1 MSNGGLPRRDL
12 WLSLGAVYACIFAN
26 GLGMG
31 LSLPLFSLLLERN
44 GVSATLNGANAM
56 AGAVAMILVTP
67 FIPAMASRLGTA
79 RFLMLCYVVAALS
92 LIGFRASESLLLW
105 FLFRFVMN
113 AALQGLFVA
122 SEVWINQVSPDRMRG
137 RLIAI
142 YTAVFSA
149 GFALGP
155 IIIQYLGTR
164 GWAPFTA
171 GATTM
176 LLAMVPL
183 LIAGRRLIPAIEPA
197 RAGAMFGFVFSS
209 PSAAAAA
216 VCYGAVEACAGAFLT
231 VYAVRQ
237 GAPETEATLLVAAL
251 GVGNMLLVPFVGW
264 LSDRTDRRH
273 VMAGCG
279 LVCVF
284 AVSLLPLVRA
294 VNIGELALVF
304 VWGGAISAIYAVGL
318 AHLGAN
324 FRGAALAS
332 ANSAYAVLYAL
343 GTMVGP
349 SAGGLAMDLWNP
361 HGLVIVLALIPAIFT
376 GLAAWRAATFPRPPG
391 QLTSPPE

>member
-1 MSNGGLPRRDL
+1 MIADGLPRRDL
-12 WLSLGAVYACIFAN
+12 MMSLGAVYACIFAN

-56 AGAVAMILVTP
+56 AGAIAMVLITP
-67 FIPAMASRLGTA
+67 FIPALAA
-79 RFLMLCYVVAALS
+79 RFGTVRFLIICYVISALS
-92 LIGFRASESLLLW
+92 LIGFRAAETLVFW

-122 SEVWINQVSPDRMRG
+122 SEVWINQVSPDHMRG

-142 YTAVFSA
+142 YTAIFSA

-155 IIIQYLGTR
+155 LIIQYLGTR
-164 GWAPFTA
+164 GWAPFIA
-171 GATTM
+171 GAATM
-176 LLAMVPL
+176 VTAMIPL
-183 LIAGRRLIPAIEPA
+183 LIVQKRLVPTIEPA
-197 RAGAMFGFVFSS
+197 KAGAMFGFVFSS

-216 VCYGAVEACAGAFLT
+216 VCYGAVEACAGSFLT

-237 GAPETEATLLVAAL
+237 GAPETDSTLLIAAL

-264 LSDRTDRRH
+264 LADKTDRRH

-279 LVCVF
+279 LVCVL
-284 AVSLLPLVRA
+284 AASLLPLIRS
-294 VNIGELALVF
+294 VNAWDLALVL
-304 VWGGAISAIYAVGL
+304 VWGGAISSIYAVGL
-318 AHLGAN
+318 AHLGASY
-324 FRGAALAS
+324 RGAALAS
-332 ANSAYAVLYAL
+332 ANSAYAILYAL

-349 SAGGLAMDLWNP
+349 STGGLAMDLWNP
-361 HGLVIVLALIPAIFT
+361 HGLVLVLALIPAIFVALT
-376 GLAAWRAATFPRPPG
+376 VYRAATFPRPPG

>member
-1 MSNGGLPRRDL
+1 MNAGGLPRRDL
-12 WLSLGAVYACIFAN
+12 MMSLGAVYACIFAN

-56 AGAVAMILVTP
+56 AGAIAMVLITP
-67 FIPAMASRLGTA
+67 FIPALAARLGTV
-79 RFLMLCYVVAALS
+79 RFLIICYVISALS
-92 LIGFRASESLLLW
+92 LIGFRAAETLVFW

-122 SEVWINQVSPDRMRG
+122 SEVWINQVSPDHMRG

-142 YTAVFSA
+142 YTAIFSA

-155 IIIQYLGTR
+155 LIIQYLGTR
-164 GWAPFTA
+164 GWAPFIA
-171 GATTM
+171 GAATM
-176 LLAMVPL
+176 VTAMIPL
-183 LIAGRRLIPAIEPA
+183 LIVQKRLVPTIEPA
-197 RAGAMFGFVFSS
+197 KAGAMFGFVFSS

-216 VCYGAVEACAGAFLT
+216 VCYGAVEACAGSFLT

-237 GAPETEATLLVAAL
+237 GAPETDSTLLIAAL

-264 LSDRTDRRH
+264 LADKTDRRH

-279 LVCVF
+279 LVCVL
-284 AVSLLPLVRA
+284 AASLLPLIRS
-294 VNIGELALVF
+294 VNAWDLALVL
-304 VWGGAISAIYAVGL
+304 VWGGAISSIYAVGL
-318 AHLGAN
+318 AHLGASY
-324 FRGAALAS
+324 RGAALAS
-332 ANSAYAVLYAL
+332 ANSAYAILYAL

-349 SAGGLAMDLWNP
+349 STGGLAMDLWNP
-361 HGLVIVLALIPAIFT
+361 HGLVLVLALIPAIFVALT
-376 GLAAWRAATFPRPPG
+376 VYRAATFPRPPG